1 MWSLSNMGRIFYG
14 IAIAVTGLLTIYYRS
29 FPYWL
34 LPSQPLVTG
43 LVLLTYI
50 CGGLFILV
58 GVSII
63 FKIKIGLT
71 AFLFGFVFLLIF
83 CFLYIPYMFSASS
96 NYMHLTE
103 WENAEKELSMAGG
116 AFIIAGCFS
125 NPNAAQKFWRRL
137 IPFGIILFSVPII
150 SFGILH
156 FQLAKQVAT
165 LVPSWIP
172 KPVFWA
178 YFAGAALLGSGIAII
193 LKIRPGLIATL
204 LGTMIF
210 IWFIILHIPRVVV
223 SSSADF
229 GGEVISAFLALAY
242 SGTAFLIAGD
252 AKNGNRISK

>member
-1 MWSLSNMGRIFYG
+1 MLSLSYIGRIFYG
-14 IAIAVTGLLTIYYRS
+14 IAIAVTGLLTIYYKS

-34 LPSQPLVTG
+34 LPSQPSVTG
-43 LVLLTYI
+43 LVVLTYVS
-50 CGGLFILV
+50 GGLIILV

-71 AFLFGFVFLLIF
+71 SFLFGFVFLLIF
-83 CFLYIPYMFSASS
+83 CLLYIPYMFSASS

-116 AFIIAGCFS
+116 AFVIAGCFS
-125 NPNAAQKFWRRL
+125 NPKANTAQKFWRRL
-137 IPFGIILFSVPII
+137 IPFGIILFSIPII

-156 FQLAKQVAT
+156 FQLAKQVST

-172 KPVFWA
+172 KPVFWS

-193 LKIRPGLIATL
+193 FKIKPGLIATL

-210 IWFIILHIPRVVV
+210 IWFIILHIPRVAV
-223 SSSADF
+223 SSPADF
-229 GGEVISAFLALAY
+229 GDEAISAFLALAY
-242 SGTAFLIAGD
+242 SGTAFVIAGD
-252 AKNGNRISK
+252 ANK